1 MNSNLNLNLNQ
12 ELQDLE
18 LETVASGKA
27 SFGAIGFQA
36 GQTAAW
42 RSKLQANGSVYV
54 GRAAQVADWM
64 RRY

>member
-1 MNSNLNLNLNQ
+1 MKQ
-12 ELQDLE
+12 DEATELSELE
-18 LETVASGKA
+18 LEPMASGKA

-36 GQTAAW
+36 AQTASW
-42 RSKLQANGSVYV
+42 RSKLQTNGAVYV